1 DGRDLLDIF
10 DNFYAMQNGPVES
23 DIYNA
28 ITSDQLTYYSFI
40 NFSLEIKKLM
50 SLGFSFED
58 SVRSYLKKMISTL
71 GETCSEEYFE
81 YLVQQAIEDK
91 EWLLR

>member
-1 DGRDLLDIF
+1 MGAWKDADKSLSSSLAASMRG
-10 DNFYAMQNGPVES
+10 YKPGGAS
-23 DIYNA
+23 
-28 ITSDQLTYYSFI
+28 
-40 NFSLEIKKLM
+40 FSLEIKKLM

-58 SVRSYLKKMISTL
+58 SIRNLLNEKLNKL

-81 YLVQQAIEDK
+81 YMVQQAIEDK

>member
-1 DGRDLLDIF
+1 MGVWKDF
-10 DNFYAMQNGPVES
+10 DN
-23 DIYNA
+23 D
-28 ITSDQLTYYSFI
+28 LSFSI
-40 NFSLEIKKLM
+40 AASLRGYKPKSSFSLEIKKLM

-58 SVRSYLKKMISTL
+58 SVRSILKKMISTL